1 MPGARRSL
9 VLTALPS
16 LVVGTVLMVAL
27 SGCGGAGDAGN
38 GATAGAASVVSRPQS
53 LVAVTTQGAVEVL
66 DARRGTV
73 LRTLAAGA
81 VGDEV
86 SVSLMSQQVYF
97 EQGTGCEHQIAS
109 VPLAGGPT
117 TVVGNGSVPVV
128 SPDGNELAYMRQPIL
143 SSPDCQNANLAP
155 NAFTLVIR
163 RLATG
168 SETTFPLSPQVA
180 ADGLPYAVD
189 HLSWSWNSEELA
201 VSVAAP
207 EDNEGWRLVVVDPS
221 RDHYYFSG
229 NGVPVT
235 GGEPTDSYYSEGVF
249 LPDGDLFVDR
259 VCCAGIP
266 VNVTSDALLEIA
278 PTTGSVTRDLDTDT
292 DAQDH
297 SSLATDASGRWF
309 LYLSGDALVVSDQG
323 HAPTTVATGFVAA
336 DWS

>member
-1 MPGARRSL
+1 M
-9 VLTALPS
+9 VLRAVPS
-16 LVVGTVLMVAL
+16 LAVGVILTVVL
-27 SGCGGAGDAGN
+27 SGCSGGGSAGAGPGP
-38 GATAGAASVVSRPQS
+38 GASAGAPRPKT

-73 LRTLAAGA
+73 LRTLAVGA

-86 SVSLMSQQVYF
+86 SVSSTQQVFF
-97 EQGTGCEHQIAS
+97 EKGTGCEHQIDA
-109 VPLAGGPT
+109 VALAGGPT
-117 TVVGNGSVPVV
+117 TVVGNGSVPMV
-128 SPDGNELAYMRQPIL
+128 SPDGTELAYMRQPVL
-143 SSPDCQNANLAP
+143 SSPDCRDADLAP
-155 NAFTLVIR
+155 SAFALVVR

-168 SETTFPLSPQVA
+168 AETTFLLAPQVA

-189 HLSWSWNSEELA
+189 HLSWSWNSQELA

-207 EDNEGWRLVVVDPS
+207 EDNEGWRLVVVHPG

-229 NGVPVT
+229 TGVPVA
-235 GGEPTDSYYSEGVF
+235 GGDPTASYYREGVF

-266 VNVTSDALLEIA
+266 VDVTSDALLEIA
-278 PTTGSVTRDLDTDT
+278 PATGSVTRHLATDA

-297 SSLATDASGRWF
+297 ASLAADPSGRWL
-309 LYLSGDALVVSDQG
+309 LYLSGGDLVVSDDG
-323 HAPTTVATGFVAA
+323 AAPTVLGSGFVAA